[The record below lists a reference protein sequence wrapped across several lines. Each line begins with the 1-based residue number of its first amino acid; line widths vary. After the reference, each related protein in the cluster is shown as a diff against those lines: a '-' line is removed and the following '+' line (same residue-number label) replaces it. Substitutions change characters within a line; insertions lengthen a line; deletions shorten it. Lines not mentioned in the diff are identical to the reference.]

1 VNLIQKKKRKL
12 NNKMNKKKSESFSQ
26 KKNLKKWKLNQL
38 KKVKLWL
45 NLKRMMT
52 FMIKRKK
59 KRKEID
65 QNLDRLY
72 LIFLF

>member
-1 VNLIQKKKRKL
+1 
-12 NNKMNKKKSESFSQ
+12 MNKKKSESFSQ